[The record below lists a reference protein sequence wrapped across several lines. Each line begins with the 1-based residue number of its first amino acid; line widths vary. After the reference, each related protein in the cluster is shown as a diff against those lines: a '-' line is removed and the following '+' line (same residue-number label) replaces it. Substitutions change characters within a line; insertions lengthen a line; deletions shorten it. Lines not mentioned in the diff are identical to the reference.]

1 MLYLFFFSYI
11 MCVCACMC
19 VGQKTL
25 GSLISS
31 PRDLD
36 QPEAS
41 VSPWWQ
47 TPFSTCRALFLAGLP
62 SLNWFLL
69 NCEESKDKG

>member
-11 MCVCACMC
+11 MCVCACMR

-41 VSPWWQ
+41 VSPGGKHLS
-47 TPFSTCRALFLAGLP
+47 PPAEP
-62 SLNWFLL
+62 SF
-69 NCEESKDKG
+69 